1 MTSPPSER
9 VYCIYQD
16 MRVQWLTIRQV
27 PIDPIIRFRGLL
39 HPGSLRSVLQVSN
52 LTGQIS
58 SLSVVNP
65 PFEGLSH
72 VVQTPKLFH
81 SMSNILLVDDHPVMR
96 ALLRQ
101 VLEAYPDIVIVAEAE
116 DGEEAVRLATKFQP
130 DVAIIDLHL
139 PRLSGV
145 QATKLIRVQSPCT
158 AIIGLTAGEPDDREM
173 EIISAGASAVL
184 NKADVF
190 RELHRSIVKAVRLA
204 AFYPAHLNKP
214 ASDCKAGS

>member
-1 MTSPPSER
+1 M
-9 VYCIYQD
+9 I
-16 MRVQWLTIRQV
+16 
-27 PIDPIIRFRGLL
+27 
-39 HPGSLRSVLQVSN
+39 
-52 LTGQIS
+52 
-58 SLSVVNP
+58 
-65 PFEGLSH
+65 
-72 VVQTPKLFH
+72 
-81 SMSNILLVDDHPVMR
+81 NILLVDDHPVMR

-139 PRLSGV
+139 PRLSGA
-145 QATKLIRVQSPCT
+145 QATKLIRLQSPCT

-214 ASDCKAGS
+214 VSDCKADS